1 MHQNLMSRW
10 DEVVHKMEQVQA
22 KQQPT
27 PTSPKASPHT
37 SSSNL
42 KEPTTPGSSA
52 SPTAARE
59 WAEQSPKRDEDQRD
73 RRNSRASESGS
84 ESGAHPALPHLS
96 SPLAHPMFSYI
107 DSASERKK
115 KVFAERRK
123 AHYNEFQVLK
133 KIGKDLNLEEE
144 EDARLAAAL
153 AASAGLEPGA
163 ARPPRHT
170 DAQHGKRTPA
180 AATATSVPCSSPG
193 RADEHMADT

>member
-1 MHQNLMSRW
+1 
-10 DEVVHKMEQVQA
+10 
-22 KQQPT
+22 
-27 PTSPKASPHT
+27 
-37 SSSNL
+37 
-42 KEPTTPGSSA
+42 
-52 SPTAARE
+52 
-59 WAEQSPKRDEDQRD
+59 
-73 RRNSRASESGS
+73 
-84 ESGAHPALPHLS
+84 
-96 SPLAHPMFSYI
+96 MFSYV

-163 ARPPRHT
+163 ARPHRHA
-170 DAQHGKRTPA
+170 DAQHGKRSPA
-180 AATATSVPCSSPG
+180 AATATSVPCTSPG